1 MKRKYFIIILIFC
14 LIISVSFTIVRA
26 EQVETSDVTDREMAI
41 ACALSYVPLREGK
54 TMAQNF
60 NIGQFKLISKVV
72 NDINSK
78 FNLHDYATIHE
89 LDEWKVADFRNKEF
103 SEKSMAAFVLEKD
116 NNLIII
122 FRGTDFEAL
131 ADVAYGL
138 TNYHNQEE
146 YADKYVLEILEKYG
160 AKNENYTIYVAG
172 HSLGGYLA
180 QTAGAELARNIK
192 NYDNLELG
200 RIVTFNGIGINFL
213 TYLGDKYNYGN
224 QQENIET
231 LISLSD
237 EEKLIEYY
245 VYGDVVS
252 ALGVHYGEMRMMLPS
267 IDSITYHRTNY
278 KLLEDLNKKI
288 KLSETLSGFVER
300 DTLNIF
306 KTDIYNAKDL
316 YQLNDSMVAFL
327 NLTHEADAFA
337 TIETEKS
344 DNPPEVK
351 IAESKGLLTEVKDY
365 FLSKNNGIEKLE
377 IKKSTKIKAITSY
390 ASVKKY
396 EWYVSNDK
404 QNWKLIKTST
414 IDVNDTAYNEK
425 EQPTNTLDININD
438 FKQGETKYYKVVSY
452 YNDNYISSRYH
463 YNEDK
468 AQYEYIEDE
477 IQRHQEE
484 NETVEKVIE
493 VRREKENNIKTKII
507 SGLRNLKK
515 LFSIWR

>member
-1 MKRKYFIIILIFC
+1 MKRKCLIFGLIFC
-14 LIISVSFTIVRA
+14 LMFVLSASVVKAAETKNSSVS
-26 EQVETSDVTDREMAI
+26 DREMAI

-54 TMAQNF
+54 TMSQNF

-89 LDEWKVADFRNKEF
+89 LDDWKVASFRNREI

-116 NNLIII
+116 NNLIIA

-146 YADKYVLEILEKYG
+146 YANKYVLEILDKYG

-180 QTAGAELARNIK
+180 QTAGAELARNIGK
-192 NYDNLELG
+192 YDNLELG

-213 TYLGDKYNYGN
+213 TYLGEKYNYGN
-224 QQENIET
+224 QQQNIET
-231 LISLSD
+231 LKDLGNK
-237 EEKLIEYY
+237 EKLIEYY
-245 VYGDVVS
+245 VYGDVVT
-252 ALGVHYGEMRMMLPS
+252 ALGVHYGEMRMILPS

-288 KLSETLSGFVER
+288 KLSERLSGFVER
-300 DTLNIF
+300 DSFNIF
-306 KTDIYNAKDL
+306 KTDIYSAKDL
-316 YQLNDSMVAFL
+316 YQLNDSIVAFL

-344 DNPPEVK
+344 INAPELK

-365 FLSKNNGIEKLE
+365 FLSSTKNLERLE
-377 IKKSTKIKAITSY
+377 IKESTKLKAITSY
-390 ASVKKY
+390 ASAKKY
-396 EWYVSNDK
+396 EWYVSKDK
-404 QNWKLIKTST
+404 RNWELIKTST
-414 IDVNDTAYNEK
+414 IEENQK
-425 EQPTNTLDININD
+425 EQPTNTLDIDIKS
-438 FKQGETKYYKVVSY
+438 FEEGETKYYKVVSY
-452 YNDNYISSRYH
+452 YNDNYVSSKYH
-463 YNEDK
+463 YNEAK
-468 AQYEYIEDE
+468 AQYEYV
-477 IQRHQEE
+477 E
-484 NETVEKVIE
+484 NETKSQHEESKTIEKTIQ
-493 VRREKENNIKTKII
+493 IKRKKDNKVKIVNA
-507 SGLRNLKK
+507 LRNLKN
-515 LFSIWR
+515 LFSFFR